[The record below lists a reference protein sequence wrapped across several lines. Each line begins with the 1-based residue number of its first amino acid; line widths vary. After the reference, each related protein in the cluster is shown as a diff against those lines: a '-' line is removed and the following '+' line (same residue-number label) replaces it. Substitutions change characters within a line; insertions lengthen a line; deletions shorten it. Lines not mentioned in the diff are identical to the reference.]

1 MAGSDSVTAPPIISF
16 SKGDPERRLGLPA
29 GRYTQVNQLLST
41 ILAVFSTVFIY
52 IILYRLSPSVLR
64 DSFVRGASD
73 GAPPLIPPAI
83 VLFSMWAVFIIL
95 FKWLKL
101 RFQRRALSVPVV
113 PPDPKFVLSPGTV
126 DQVLERLYEVSDDP
140 RQFVL
145 YNRIQLALS
154 NLRNMRRIGDVR
166 DVLDSQA
173 EHDEAMSE
181 SSYLLLRGIIW
192 AIPVLGF
199 IGTVLGLAAAIG
211 NFTKVLGADSTD
223 VNALREALSNVTT
236 GLGTAFETTLQGLVA
251 ALAIHMTLTV
261 LKRSEEKFLDDCKEY
276 CQRHIVG
283 CLRLNPAEGD

>member
-1 MAGSDSVTAPPIISF
+1 MGGHDTVTTPPLLSF
-16 SKGDPERRLGLPA
+16 SRGDPERRLGLPA
-29 GRYTQVNQLLST
+29 GRYTQANQLVCTL
-41 ILAVFSTVFIY
+41 LAIVATSLFYVFLF
-52 IILYRLSPSVLR
+52 RMSPSPFR
-64 DSFVRGASD
+64 DSFVRGATRNSL
-73 GAPPLIPPAI
+73 PLVPPAI
-83 VLFSMWAVFIIL
+83 VLFSMWAAFIIL

-101 RFQRRALSVPVV
+101 RFQRGALGISVV
-113 PPDPKFVLSPGTV
+113 PRDPTFVLSPSTV
-126 DQVLERLYEVSDDP
+126 DQVTQRLFEAADDP
-140 RQFVL
+140 RHFVL
-145 YNRIQLALS
+145 FNRIQLALS

-211 NFTKVLGADSTD
+211 KFSVVLAGSSDIA
-223 VNALREALSNVTT
+223 ALRPALQEVTG

-251 ALAIHMTLTV
+251 ALAIHMVLTV
-261 LKRSEEKFLDDCKEY
+261 LKRSEEGFLDQCKEY

-283 CLRLNPAEGD
+283 CLRLNPSERD